1 MNKEDF
7 FKGIYD
13 DFFGIGKIEKENEK
27 LRRDIESLSGVK
39 LQKENYPYIEMP
51 EKMEEKRI
59 RTKEEKDKFM
69 ENQFKKID
77 GLYID
82 EKSKETLKKIIEYV
96 RKYNEKIEKQ
106 FISFNMSI
114 FSNNK
119 ETIEGILRILNDTIN
134 FFEYMKN
141 GDIGIISM
149 YDLKSA
155 DDISKIYES
164 DSNVIAFEN
173 FNGFYSKEI
182 KEKES
187 ILNKLNENIDEK
199 EQNYLTIFIEKNKD
213 ELSEIFISSDKIKNE
228 FSTFKIIGINP
239 DIQEAYNEVL
249 EKLKQNNEISAEI
262 QVKILDYI
270 SNTLNKTDLPY
281 PEYRDNL
288 IQKISF
294 TKQVPEYEQNK
305 SIKEIFEELD
315 SLVGLEKVKKMLR
328 ELVDLIALKEKSKDI
343 LNIKSLNLHMVFL
356 GNPGTGKTTVAR
368 IISKILYNLKY
379 IKQDKL
385 IEVTSKDLVAEY
397 VGQTAIKTANVV
409 QKALGGVLFIDEA
422 YSLAS
427 GSGQGNSYNEEAVA
441 TLIQAMENNRDN
453 LVVIFAGYTKEM
465 QDFLNLNS
473 GIVSRIGYT
482 VEFEDYTTEE
492 LIRIFTSMM
501 EKSGFV
507 LSKDAI
513 QKVKEIIEQNRN
525 MKNFGNAR
533 FVRNIY
539 EKTIVK
545 HASNTKDK
553 KSKKA
558 IKTIEVQDIS
568 AENLINN

>member
-1 MNKEDF
+1 
-7 FKGIYD
+7 
-13 DFFGIGKIEKENEK
+13 
-27 LRRDIESLSGVK
+27 
-39 LQKENYPYIEMP
+39 
-51 EKMEEKRI
+51 
-59 RTKEEKDKFM
+59 
-69 ENQFKKID
+69 
-77 GLYID
+77 
-82 EKSKETLKKIIEYV
+82 
-96 RKYNEKIEKQ
+96 
-106 FISFNMSI
+106 
-114 FSNNK
+114 
-119 ETIEGILRILNDTIN
+119 
-134 FFEYMKN
+134 
-141 GDIGIISM
+141 M

-155 DDISKIYES
+155 DDVAKIYTTNN
-164 DSNVIAFEN
+164 NVIAFEN

-187 ILNKLNENIDEK
+187 ILHKLIENIDEK
-199 EQNYLTIFIEKNKD
+199 EQNYLTVFIEKNKD
-213 ELSEIFISSDKIKNE
+213 ELSEIFISSDKIKSE
-228 FSTFKIIGINP
+228 FSTFKIIGVNP
-239 DIQEAYNEVL
+239 EIQEAYNDIL
-249 EKLKQNNEISAEI
+249 EKLKQNSEVSEEM
-262 QVKILDYI
+262 QVNILDYI
-270 SNTLNKTDLPY
+270 SNTLNKTELSY
-281 PEYRDNL
+281 TEYRDNL

-305 SIKEIFEELD
+305 SIEEIFEELD

-328 ELVDLIALKEKSKDI
+328 ELVDLITLKEKSKDI
-343 LNIKSLNLHMVFL
+343 LNIKALNLHMVFL

-368 IISKILYNLKY
+368 IVSKILYNLKY

-492 LIRIFTSMM
+492 LIKIFTSFM

-507 LSKDAI
+507 LSKEAI

-558 IKTIEVQDIS
+558 LKTIEAKDIS
-568 AENLINN
+568 VENLINN

>member
-7 FKGIYD
+7 LKGIYD

-27 LRRDIESLSGVK
+27 LRQDIEKLSGEELK
-39 LQKENYPYIEMP
+39 EENYPYIEMP
-51 EKMEEKRI
+51 EKVEERRI
-59 RTKEEKDKFM
+59 RTKEEKDTFM
-69 ENQFKKID
+69 ENVFKRID
-77 GLYID
+77 ELYID
-82 EKSKETLKKIIEYV
+82 DKSKETLKKIIEYV

-119 ETIEGILRILNDTIN
+119 ETIEEILRILNDTIN

-149 YDLKSA
+149 YDLKST
-155 DDISKIYES
+155 DDIAKIYSS
-164 DSNVIAFEN
+164 DNNVIAFEN

-187 ILNKLNENIDEK
+187 ILHKLIENIDEK
-199 EQNYLTIFIEKNKD
+199 EQNYLTVFIEKNKD
-213 ELSEIFISSDKIKNE
+213 ELSEIFISSDKIKSE
-228 FSTFKIIGINP
+228 FSTFKIIGVNP
-239 DIQEAYNEVL
+239 EIQEAYNDIL
-249 EKLKQNNEISAEI
+249 DKLKQNSEISEEM

-270 SNTLNKTDLPY
+270 SNTLNKTELPY

-288 IQKISF
+288 IKKISF

-305 SIKEIFEELD
+305 SIEEIFEELD

-343 LNIKSLNLHMVFL
+343 LNIKALNLHMVFL

-368 IISKILYNLKY
+368 IVSKILYNLKY

-492 LIRIFTSMM
+492 LIKIFTSFM

-507 LSKDAI
+507 LSKEAI

-558 IKTIEVQDIS
+558 LKTIEAKDIS
-568 AENLINN
+568 VENLINN

>member
-7 FKGIYD
+7 LKGIYD

-27 LRRDIESLSGVK
+27 LRQDIEKLSGEELK
-39 LQKENYPYIEMP
+39 EENYPYIEMP
-51 EKMEEKRI
+51 EKVEERRI
-59 RTKEEKDKFM
+59 RTKEEKDTFM
-69 ENQFKKID
+69 ENVFKRID
-77 GLYID
+77 ELYID
-82 EKSKETLKKIIEYV
+82 DKSKEILKKIIEYI

-119 ETIEGILRILNDTIN
+119 ETIEEILRILNDTIN

-155 DDISKIYES
+155 DDVAKIYTTNN
-164 DSNVIAFEN
+164 NVIAFEN

-187 ILNKLNENIDEK
+187 ILHKLIENIDEK
-199 EQNYLTIFIEKNKD
+199 EQNYLTVFIEKNKD
-213 ELSEIFISSDKIKNE
+213 ELSEIFISSDKIKSE
-228 FSTFKIIGINP
+228 FSTFKIIGVNP
-239 DIQEAYNEVL
+239 EIQEAYNDIL
-249 EKLKQNNEISAEI
+249 EKLKQNSEVSEEM
-262 QVKILDYI
+262 QVNILDYI
-270 SNTLNKTDLPY
+270 SNTLNKTELSY
-281 PEYRDNL
+281 TEYRDNL

-305 SIKEIFEELD
+305 SIEEIFEELD

-328 ELVDLIALKEKSKDI
+328 ELVDLITLKEKSKDI
-343 LNIKSLNLHMVFL
+343 LNIKALNLHMVFL

-368 IISKILYNLKY
+368 IVSKILYNLKY

-492 LIRIFTSMM
+492 LIKIFTSFM

-507 LSKDAI
+507 LSKEAI

-558 IKTIEVQDIS
+558 LKTIEAKDIS
-568 AENLINN
+568 VENLINN

>member
-7 FKGIYD
+7 LKGIYD

-27 LRRDIESLSGVK
+27 LRQDIEKLSGEELK
-39 LQKENYPYIEMP
+39 EENYPYIDMP
-51 EKMEEKRI
+51 EKMEEKRTS
-59 RTKEEKDKFM
+59 TKEEKDTFM
-69 ENQFKKID
+69 ENVFKRID
-77 GLYID
+77 ELYID
-82 EKSKETLKKIIEYV
+82 DKSKETLKKIIEYV

-119 ETIEGILRILNDTIN
+119 ETIEEILRILNDTIN

-149 YDLKSA
+149 YDLKST
-155 DDISKIYES
+155 DDIAKIYSS
-164 DSNVIAFEN
+164 DNNVIAFEN

-187 ILNKLNENIDEK
+187 ILHKLIENIDEK
-199 EQNYLTIFIEKNKD
+199 EQNYLTVFIEKNKD
-213 ELSEIFISSDKIKNE
+213 ELSEIFISSDKIKSE
-228 FSTFKIIGINP
+228 FSTFKIIGVNP
-239 DIQEAYNEVL
+239 EIQEAYNDIL
-249 EKLKQNNEISAEI
+249 EKLKQNSEISEEM
-262 QVKILDYI
+262 QVNILDYI
-270 SNTLNKTDLPY
+270 SNTLNKTELPY

-305 SIKEIFEELD
+305 SIEEIFEELD
-315 SLVGLEKVKKMLR
+315 SLVGLEKVKKILR
-328 ELVDLIALKEKSKDI
+328 ELVDLITLKEKSKDI
-343 LNIKSLNLHMVFL
+343 LNIKALNLHMVFL

-368 IISKILYNLKY
+368 IVSKILYNLKY

-492 LIRIFTSMM
+492 LIKIFTSFM

-507 LSKDAI
+507 LSKEAI

-558 IKTIEVQDIS
+558 LKTIEAKDIS
-568 AENLINN
+568 VENLINN

>member
-187 ILNKLNENIDEK
+187 ILHKLNENIDEK